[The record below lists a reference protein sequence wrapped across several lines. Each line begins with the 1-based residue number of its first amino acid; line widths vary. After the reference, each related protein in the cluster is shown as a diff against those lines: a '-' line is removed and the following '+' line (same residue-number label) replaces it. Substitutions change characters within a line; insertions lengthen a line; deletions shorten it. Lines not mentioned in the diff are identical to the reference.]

1 MANIFE
7 ELTSQRPKEFKVNSQ
22 VALSWFRN
30 NIRNIFDRRKNE
42 TIYLDAKRTGKIVEG
57 NMYMMFY
64 NAKTKDK
71 LPYYDR
77 FPLVIPFDTRSVK
90 NGFYG
95 INLHYI
101 HPQDR
106 QDLLENLYRYKTA
119 DRTSGPTGE
128 GVELRYEYIQS
139 ITRLKAAKPCV
150 KRYLYGK
157 ILREPLQVDM
167 EYWDVAAML
176 PTADFGKVNTNTVYA
191 ESRKK
196 M

>member
-7 ELTSQRPKEFKVNSQ
+7 ELTSQRPKEFEANTQ
-22 VALSWFRN
+22 FALSWFRN
-30 NIRNIFDRRKNE
+30 NIRSIFDRRKNE
-42 TIYLDAKRTGKIVEG
+42 TIYEDGTRTSKLEEG

-64 NAKTKDK
+64 NAKTKAK

-77 FPLVIPFDTRSVK
+77 FPLVIPFDTRSVR

-106 QDLLENLYRYKTA
+106 QDLLENLYKYKTE
-119 DRTSGPTGE
+119 GE
-128 GVELRYEYIQS
+128 GVELRYEYLRTV
-139 ITRLKAAKPCV
+139 TRLRTGLPCV
-150 KRYLYGK
+150 KRYLYGR
-157 ILREPLQVDM
+157 ILREPLQVEM
-167 EYWDVAAML
+167 KYWDVAAML
-176 PTADFGKVNTNTVYA
+176 PTADFGKTNTNTVYA